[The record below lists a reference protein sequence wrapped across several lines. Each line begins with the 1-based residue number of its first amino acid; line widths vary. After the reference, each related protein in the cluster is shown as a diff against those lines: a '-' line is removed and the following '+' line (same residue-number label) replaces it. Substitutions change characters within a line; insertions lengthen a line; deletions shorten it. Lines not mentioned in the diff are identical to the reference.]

1 MDATSFGG
9 QIRESALAIASLEAQ
24 AGRLEKMAAMLVEAL
39 KGGAKVLAIGNGG
52 SAAEAMHMAE
62 ELIGRFRH
70 NRVPLPAVALCA
82 DGTAVTCIAN
92 DFGYEQ
98 VFSRQVEAL
107 GRAGDVLV
115 VFSTSGQSANLKAA
129 ADCAR
134 RRQMRVLCL
143 LGKDGGQL
151 RGAGDVELIVESSR
165 TERIQEAH
173 QVAMHLLLDAVEK
186 AFPA

>member
-1 MDATSFGG
+1 MERTSFGG
-9 QIRESALAIASLEAQ
+9 QIRESALVIASLETHID
-24 AGRLEKMAAMLVEAL
+24 RLEKMAAVLVGAL
-39 KGGAKVLAIGNGG
+39 KGGAKVLTAGNGG

-70 NRVPLPAVALCA
+70 NRVPLPALALCA
-82 DGTAVTCIAN
+82 DGTGVTCIAN

-98 VFSRQVEAL
+98 VFGRQVEAL
-107 GRAGDVLV
+107 GREGDVLV

-129 ADCAR
+129 MECAR
-134 RRQMRVLCL
+134 RRKMRVLCL
-143 LGKDGGQL
+143 LGKDGGAI
-151 RGAGDVELIVESSR
+151 RGMGDVELVVGAAQ

-173 QVAMHLLLDAVEK
+173 QVVMHMLLDAVEK